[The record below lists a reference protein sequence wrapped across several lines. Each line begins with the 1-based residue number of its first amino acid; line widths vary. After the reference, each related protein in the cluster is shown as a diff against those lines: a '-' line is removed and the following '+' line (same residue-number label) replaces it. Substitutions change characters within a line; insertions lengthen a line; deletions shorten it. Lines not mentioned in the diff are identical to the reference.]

1 MVALLAEVSTIILIA
16 IAIGALMY
24 LLRQPL
30 LIGYILTGIIV
41 SPYLLDIIRVEE
53 IKALG
58 QFGIAF
64 LLFMVGLNLNPRTIK
79 EVGKVAV
86 LSGIGQVLFTAI
98 VGYFIGQL
106 LGLSVL
112 TSLYVAIALTFSSTI
127 IIMKL
132 LSDKGDLETLYGKI
146 SIGFLIVQDIIA
158 ILLLMII
165 SAAARGTS
173 SPALIAETIF
183 QGVGVFVLLLLIGL
197 YVFPRL
203 LPLIAKSQELLFL
216 FSVGWCLVLATLFYA
231 LQFSLEIGA
240 LLAGMTLSL
249 SPYRYEISAKMKTLR
264 DFFIALFFIVLGSE
278 LLLGDVQASLLIIIV
293 FSLFILIGNPL
304 IMMVIMGML
313 GYTKRTSFLT
323 GLTVAQISEFS
334 IILVALG
341 VEVGHLERNVLTYV
355 TMIGLITITGSTYL
369 ILYAEKLYAFFAP
382 FLTIFEKKGKKVDG
396 ISAQKKEM
404 YDILLFGYNRMG
416 YDLLS
421 SIKKLKKRFLIVDY
435 NPETIGNLSKEGYPC
450 KYGDAGDLELLQEL
464 QLNKT
469 KMLISTIPDV
479 DINALLI
486 QKAREKNNNA
496 IILVVSH
503 SVEEAMYLYKAG
515 ATYVVMPHLL
525 GGKHTAQLIRKHG
538 LNLRPF
544 FQEQRL
550 HLRILHERKKRK
562 NVLKRIYR
570 KVKRRLSYSE

>member
-1 MVALLAEVSTIILIA
+1 MAALLGEVSTIILIA
-16 IAIGALMY
+16 IAISALMY

-30 LIGYILTGIIV
+30 LISYILTGIIV
-41 SPYLLDIIRVEE
+41 SPYLLNLIRVEE
-53 IKALG
+53 VKALG

-64 LLFMVGLNLNPRTIK
+64 LLFMVGLNLNPKAIK

-86 LSGIGQVLFTAI
+86 VSGVGQVLFTAI
-98 VGYFIGQL
+98 VGYFIGRL
-106 LGLSVL
+106 LGLPIV
-112 TSLYVAIALTFSSTI
+112 TALYVAIALTFSSTI

-158 ILLLMII
+158 IFFLMII

-173 SPALIAETIF
+173 SPVLIIQTIF
-183 QGVGVFVLLLLIGL
+183 QGVGVLVLLLLVGL

-203 LPLIAKSQELLFL
+203 LSFIAKSQELLLL
-216 FSVGWCLVLATLFYA
+216 FSVGWCLVLATVFYT

-240 LLAGMTLSL
+240 LLAGVTLSL
-249 SPYRYEISAKMKTLR
+249 SPYRYEISAKMKPLR
-264 DFFIALFFIVLGSE
+264 DFFIAIFFIVLGSE
-278 LLLGDVQASLLIIIV
+278 LLLGDMQTSLLVIVV

-304 IMMVIMGML
+304 IMMGIMGL
-313 GYTKRTSFLT
+313 FGYTKRTSFLT

-334 IILVALG
+334 LILIALG

-369 ILYAEKLYAFFAP
+369 ILYAEKLYIFFAP
-382 FLTIFEKKGKKVDG
+382 FLTIFEKKGKKIDS
-396 ISAQKKEM
+396 ISAQKKES

-435 NPETIGNLSKEGYPC
+435 NPDTIAKLSKEGYPC
-450 KYGDAGDLELLQEL
+450 KYGDAGDAELLHEL
-464 QLNKT
+464 QLSKA
-469 KMLISTIPDV
+469 KMVISTIPDV
-479 DINALLI
+479 DTNALLI
-486 QKAREKNNNA
+486 QKAREKNTHA

-503 SVEEAMYLYKAG
+503 SVEEAMNLYKAG

-525 GGKHTAQLIRKHG
+525 GGKHASHLIQTHG

-544 FQEQRL
+544 FHERRL
-550 HLRILHERKKRK
+550 HLHILQERKKRK
-562 NVLKRIYR
+562 NILKRHYR
-570 KVKRRLSYSE
+570 KVKRKL